1 MTPDSSQ
8 VLQGVCILNT
18 RPAHQQKQ
26 LQRLLEADGARVLS
40 FPSIEITATEPTDF
54 LLHLPENINK
64 YDMAIFVSRNAVDG
78 AFHYLDRNQWR
89 KDMQLAVIG
98 EGTFLALAEKLDN
111 PQAEIIYGVPYN
123 SEGLLATEA
132 MNQVESKNILIFRG
146 QQGRT
151 LLGDTLTHR
160 GARVEHCE
168 VYRRQLPLYHD
179 DDFRLLCT
187 KQFPTLA
194 IFTSSEGM
202 QNLVSMLNEQD
213 LARMLQCP
221 WLLISERMREPAVNL
236 GHNDSII
243 IAQEASDEGIHQAIR
258 CWAQTTNHL

>member
-1 MTPDSSQ
+1 MTSESSQ
-8 VLQGVCILNT
+8 VLQGMCILNT
-18 RPAHQQKQ
+18 RPSHQQKE

-40 FPSIEITATEPTDF
+40 FPSIEITGAEPTEF
-54 LLHLPENINK
+54 HLHLPENIKK

-78 AFHYLDRNQWR
+78 AFHYLDRSQWP

-98 EGTFLALAEKLDN
+98 EGTYLALAEKLDN
-111 PQAEIIYGVPYN
+111 PGAEIIYGVPYN

-132 MNQVESKNILIFRG
+132 LNQVESKNILIFRG

-151 LLGDTLTHR
+151 LLGDTLTDR
-160 GARVEHCE
+160 GARVDYCE
-168 VYRRQLPLYHD
+168 VYRRQLPCYQHD
-179 DDFRLLCT
+179 AFRKLCS

-194 IFTSSEGM
+194 IFTSTEGM
-202 QNLVSMLNEQD
+202 QNLITMLDEQD

-236 GHNDSII
+236 GHNGNII
-243 IAQEASDEGIHQAIR
+243 IAREASDEGIHQAIR
-258 CWAQTTNHL
+258 CWAKNN